1 MASQSPLTDAP
12 LRLPGQSLD
21 EEIDKWQN
29 ERVINYF
36 ITAGAFFVLAF
47 EEWWGYLTHAPRQPI
62 PFSVCAV
69 LAIAALAWRVIY
81 IRAQLRPL
89 KLGRNGERAVGQYLE
104 GFRAYGGRVF
114 HDVLGDDFNVD
125 HVLICPQGIYAIE
138 TKTWNKP
145 WSTAKIANRDGK
157 LLKAGFTPDRDPVAQ
172 AAASARWLQDI
183 LENKT
188 GRRYEVRGV
197 VAVPGWSVERALEHG
212 SVCVIDPKN
221 LPNHIQKQPT
231 VLSSEEVRA
240 LAFDLSRY
248 IRGTSEITAI

>member
-1 MASQSPLTDAP
+1 
-12 LRLPGQSLD
+12 
-21 EEIDKWQN
+21 
-29 ERVINYF
+29 
-36 ITAGAFFVLAF
+36 
-47 EEWWGYLTHAPRQPI
+47 
-62 PFSVCAV
+62 
-69 LAIAALAWRVIY
+69 
-81 IRAQLRPL
+81 
-89 KLGRNGERAVGQYLE
+89 
-104 GFRAYGGRVF
+104 
-114 HDVLGDDFNVD
+114 
-125 HVLICPQGIYAIE
+125 VLICPQGIYAIE